1 MQIKLYS
8 IRETTVWHVNGK
20 LIWQSISPI
29 SIKGNRIDSTN
40 YKIID
45 TVGFLGEILDQTIEN
60 MVCGLQAWHQEAVM
74 SRKQLGFP
82 EHPSCRPSTIPLV
95 VSVAPKTQQRW
106 HIRISV
112 RQLCRILPL
121 NRLMNKIEVVRRRAH
136 WLVWKQALQSD
147 ETHQSD
153 VKLQMV
159 SKRHATHWAQHFQKK
174 T

>member
-1 MQIKLYS
+1 MRFLKKESGAISYKTIMQIKLYS

-29 SIKGNRIDSTN
+29 SIKGKRIDSTN

-82 EHPSCRPSTIPLV
+82 EHPSSPGAMKYPIPRTPGNPKASRRWLCMAHFRV
-95 VSVAPKTQQRW
+95 LTYCLSSVSGFDSSCHLHHRLPGFTGFFPTLDF
-106 HIRISV
+106 SV
-112 RQLCRILPL
+112 G
-121 NRLMNKIEVVRRRAH
+121 
-136 WLVWKQALQSD
+136 
-147 ETHQSD
+147 
-153 VKLQMV
+153 
-159 SKRHATHWAQHFQKK
+159 
-174 T
+174 